1 MERNSLVII
10 LVSIAVIALIG
21 FLLYRNHKDKKEL
34 MNTLIGEDQVS
45 VPKEPDTEV
54 NPVSEK

>member
-1 MERNSLVII
+1 MERNWLVII